1 MQEKQFV
8 IQDAAGLHARP
19 AEILVSRLQHYPCG
33 IRMAKGT
40 RSVNGK
46 DLMAVMSLGVRKGET
61 LQVMM
66 EGEQEQEAM
75 AALEAAMTECGLIR

>member
-46 DLMAVMSLGVRKGET
+46 DLMAVMSL
-61 LQVMM
+61 VMM